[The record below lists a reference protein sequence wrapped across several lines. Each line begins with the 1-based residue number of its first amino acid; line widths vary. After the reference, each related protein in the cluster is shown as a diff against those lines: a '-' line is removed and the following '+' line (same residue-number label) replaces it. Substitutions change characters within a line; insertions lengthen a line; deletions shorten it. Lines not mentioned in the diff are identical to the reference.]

1 MVSRVDA
8 HRLTDG
14 RAYTEQF
21 GEGVLDLCTEAE
33 RAVLQPPFHPRM
45 SRDVLDDE
53 LNVHTNERSAEKMA
67 HDKATF
73 GTKFF

>member
-45 SRDVLDDE
+45 SRDEVSVYVND
-53 LNVHTNERSAEKMA
+53 NN
-67 HDKATF
+67 
-73 GTKFF
+73 